1 MGQYISHEF
10 FDQEAYSTTD
20 TLSKSVCVLTGHKH
34 YELKYY
40 FCEESCSKTVC
51 ANCIVESHKDHESNP
66 FTEEFTKRKKAME
79 HVLQATKK
87 IIFKK
92 NGKLFLDTMNNIKI
106 LFVQNDEKGRKCL
119 DEQKV

>member
-10 FDQEAYSTTD
+10 FYQEANSTTD
-20 TLSKSVCVLTGHKH
+20 TLSKSVSVVLTGHKH
-34 YELKYY
+34 YEVK
-40 FCEESCSKTVC
+40 CCDESCSKTVC
-51 ANCIVESHKDHESNP
+51 AYCIVESHKDHESYP

-87 IIFKK
+87 IIFFK

-106 LFVQNDEKGRKCL
+106 LFVQNDEKGRKSL